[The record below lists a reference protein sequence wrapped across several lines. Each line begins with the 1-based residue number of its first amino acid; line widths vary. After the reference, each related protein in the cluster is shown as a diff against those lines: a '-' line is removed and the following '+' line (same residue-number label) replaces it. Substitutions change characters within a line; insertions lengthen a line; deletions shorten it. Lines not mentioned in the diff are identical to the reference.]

1 MTNKLKVTTALAG
14 SLMVLGAVSA
24 NAQTYY
30 KDGVSGNLAISYQSV
45 KSENKANSFRQFGKE
60 SQINLAASGSL
71 NNGWTYKAGTSLEM
85 DGGDGLTSPLTANSA
100 NTSGSGVI
108 STNSTQPTVAAT
120 QAAQAE
126 NTFIDFINGNT
137 TISIS
142 ADHLS
147 MSDTNMTNLVGF
159 GYIGADGVNNMN
171 SLYPKNIS
179 NYQAY
184 GVGVIQKTAIGSFSA
199 NYTPHNNNSAAGNDI
214 FNVTNKAAG
223 GVANSAYELTY
234 LGNLG
239 LNGLTV
245 LGSYVS
251 FPKAGITTANVTLD
265 GTASRVAAK
274 YNFGQFTAAIDRSR
288 EENMQANA
296 ATTAGV
302 QKFNGDSYAVAYAIN
317 KELSVGATYAEA
329 KSNTT
334 NNPKKENTV
343 ILAVGYNLGP
353 VAVSTQYK
361 NVQNLSGVG
370 LNDGQSLGVYVNTA
384 F

>member
-1 MTNKLKVTTALAG
+1 MTNKLKLTTALAG
-14 SLMVLGAVSA
+14 SLMVLGSVSA

-30 KDGVSGNLAISYQSV
+30 KDGISGNLAISYQAV
-45 KSENKANSFRQFGKE
+45 KTEIKANSFRQFGKE

-85 DGGDGLTSPLTANSA
+85 DGGDGLTSVVTANATNTWGAGALSA
-100 NTSGSGVI
+100 NT
-108 STNSTQPTVAAT
+108 TQPTVAGT

-137 TISIS
+137 TISIGT
-142 ADHLS
+142 DHLNA
-147 MSDTNMTNLVGF
+147 SDTHMTNLVGF
-159 GYIGADGVNNMN
+159 GYIGADGINNLN

-184 GVGVIQKTAIGSFSA
+184 GIGVIQKTAIGSFFA

-223 GVANSAYELTY
+223 GTANSAYELNY

-245 LGSYVS
+245 LGSYVA
-251 FPKAGITTANVTLD
+251 FPKAGITTGGVTLD

-296 ATTAGV
+296 ATTAGT

-329 KSNTT
+329 KSNTV
-334 NNPKKENTV
+334 NNPKKESTV
-343 ILAVGYNLGP
+343 VLAVGYNLGP
-353 VAVSTQYK
+353 VALSTQYK
-361 NVQNLSGVG
+361 NVQNLSGTAQG
-370 LNDGQSLGVYVNTA
+370 DGQSLGFYANTL

>member
-1 MTNKLKVTTALAG
+1 MTNKLKLTTALAG
-14 SLMVLGAVSA
+14 SLMVLGSVSA

-30 KDGVSGNLAISYQSV
+30 KDGISGNLAISYQAV
-45 KSENKANSFRQFGKE
+45 KTEIKANSFRQFGKE

-85 DGGDGLTSPLTANSA
+85 DGGDGLTSVVTANSTNTWGAGALSA
-100 NTSGSGVI
+100 NT
-108 STNSTQPTVAAT
+108 TQPTVGGT

-142 ADHLS
+142 TDHLNA
-147 MSDTNMTNLVGF
+147 SDTHMTNLVGF
-159 GYIGADGVNNMN
+159 GYIGADGINNLN

-184 GVGVIQKTAIGSFSA
+184 GIGVIQKTAIGSFFA

-223 GVANSAYELTY
+223 GTANSAYELNY

-251 FPKAGITTANVTLD
+251 FPKAGITTGGVTLD

-296 ATTAGV
+296 ATTAGT

-329 KSNTT
+329 KSNTV
-334 NNPKKENTV
+334 NNPKKESTV
-343 ILAVGYNLGP
+343 VLAVGYNLGP
-353 VAVSTQYK
+353 VALSTQYK
-361 NVQNLSGVG
+361 NVQNLSGTAQG
-370 LNDGQSLGVYVNTA
+370 DGQSLGFYANTL

>member
-1 MTNKLKVTTALAG
+1 MTNKLKLTTALAG
-14 SLMVLGAVSA
+14 SLMVLGSVSA

-30 KDGVSGNLAISYQSV
+30 KDGISGNLAISYQAV
-45 KSENKANSFRQFGKE
+45 KTEIKANSFRQFGKE

-85 DGGDGLTSPLTANSA
+85 DGGDGLTSVVTANSTNTWGAGALSA
-100 NTSGSGVI
+100 NT
-108 STNSTQPTVAAT
+108 TQPTVAGT

-142 ADHLS
+142 TDHLNA
-147 MSDTNMTNLVGF
+147 SDTHMTNLVGF
-159 GYIGADGVNNMN
+159 GYIGADGINNLN

-184 GVGVIQKTAIGSFSA
+184 GIGVIQKTAIGSFFA

-223 GVANSAYELTY
+223 GTANSAYELNY

-251 FPKAGITTANVTLD
+251 FPKAGITTGGVTLD

-296 ATTAGV
+296 ATTAGT

-329 KSNTT
+329 KSNTV
-334 NNPKKENTV
+334 NNPKKESTV
-343 ILAVGYNLGP
+343 VLAVGYNLGP
-353 VAVSTQYK
+353 VALSTQYK
-361 NVQNLSGVG
+361 NVQNLSGTAQG
-370 LNDGQSLGVYVNTA
+370 DGQSLGFYANTL